1 MLNKFYTLEKE
12 YFLNNY
18 KSLILEHKDDCI
30 KIILNGTQVDLF
42 YYGPRLAYHF
52 IHIL

>member
-1 MLNKFYTLEKE
+1 MLNTFYTLEKE

-30 KIILNGTQVDLF
+30 KITLNGTQVALF
-42 YYGPRLAYHF
+42 YYGSRLAYHF